1 MDFIDKT
8 LRTHGAMVGRM
19 LIGLLFL
26 FSGVGIVM
34 NGVDG
39 FVGMIEARGLPMASL
54 LAWIVVLIK
63 IAAGGALM
71 LGYKTKEAALALL
84 IFTLLAT
91 VFYHMNLDDMNL
103 FKNLA
108 IAGGLMYVYIYGPG
122 PGWKLKMN

>member
-63 IAAGGALM
+63 IAAGGALI

>member
-39 FVGMIEARGLPMASL
+39 FVGMIETRGLPMASL
-54 LAWIVVLIK
+54 LAWVVVLIK
-63 IAAGGALM
+63 IADGGALM

-84 IFTLLAT
+84 VFTLLAT
-91 VFYHMNLDDMNL
+91 IFYHMNLEDVNL

-108 IAGGLMYVYIYGPG
+108 IVGGLMYVYIYGPG
-122 PGWKLKMN
+122 PGWKIKTS

>member
-26 FSGVGIVM
+26 FSGVGVVM
-34 NGVDG
+34 GGVDVL
-39 FVGMIEARGLPMASL
+39 VGMIDSRGLPMASL
-54 LAWIVVLIK
+54 LAWVVVLIK
-63 IAAGGALM
+63 IAAGGALI

-84 IFTLLAT
+84 VFTLLAT
-91 VFYHMNLDDMNL
+91 IFYHMNLEDVNL

-108 IAGGLMYVYIYGPG
+108 IVGGLMYVYIYGPG
-122 PGWKLKMN
+122 PGWKLKTS

>member
-1 MDFIDKT
+1 MDFIDKI
-8 LRTHGAMVGRM
+8 LREHGAMVGRM
-19 LIGLLFL
+19 LIGLLFV

-54 LAWIVVLIK
+54 LAWVVVLIK

-84 IFTLLAT
+84 VFTLLAT
-91 VFYHMNLDDMNL
+91 VFYHMNLDDINL

-108 IAGGLMYVYIYGPG
+108 IAGGLMYVYVYGPG
-122 PGWKLKMN
+122 QGWKLKLN